1 MNYGKYRAKVVK
13 IDNGNKKIKVKC
25 EDIYGDYE
33 SPWCTP
39 CIPFNHAEL
48 KAYPKV
54 GSKVWIEFEGGQIS
68 KPIWCGTWI

>member
-1 MNYGKYRAKVVK
+1 MIYGKYRAKVVK
-13 IDNGNKKIKVKC
+13 VDEKKRRIRVKC

-39 CIPFNHAEL
+39 CLPFNHAEL
-48 KAYPKV
+48 NTYPEV
-54 GSKVWIEFEGGQIS
+54 DDNVWIEFEDGNIN